1 VRRFSRRTLALL
13 IIFAVLIADQIFKI
27 WIKTHLTMGQTLHVI
42 DNWFLIRFIENPGMA
57 FGIDLPGDFGKPA
70 LTLFRVIAVIV
81 IGVYL
86 HKLIKQKVSAG
97 LIACVSLILA
107 GAAGNIIDS
116 AFYGLIFNE
125 STYYSA
131 AKMFPDGGG
140 YASFLY
146 GRVVDMLYFPVI
158 NTHYPGWIPFLGGKE
173 LVFFRPIFNIA
184 DSSITTG
191 VIAILIFQNRFFK
204 NELSGTKPATDMEIK
219 KEEEQK

>member
-1 VRRFSRRTLALL
+1 MKLTRRTLALL

-27 WIKTHLTMGQTLHVI
+27 WIKTHLTMGQTLPVI

-57 FGIDLPGDFGKPA
+57 FGIDLPGDLGKPA
-70 LTLFRVIAVIV
+70 LTLFRIIAVIV
-81 IGVYL
+81 ISWYL
-86 HKLIKQKVSAG
+86 RKLIRQKVPFG

-125 STYYSA
+125 STFIST
-131 AKMFPDGGG
+131 AKMFPEGGG

-146 GRVVDMLYFPVI
+146 GRVVDMLYFPII
-158 NTHYPGWIPFLGGKE
+158 NTHYPHWIPWLGGKE

-204 NELSGTKPATDMEIK
+204 HELSEAKSATDKET
-219 KEEEQK
+219 KEEEVQK

>member
-1 VRRFSRRTLALL
+1 MKLTRRTLALL

-57 FGIDLPGDFGKPA
+57 FGIDLPGDLGKPA
-70 LTLFRVIAVIV
+70 LSIFRMIAVIA
-81 IGVYL
+81 IGWYL
-86 HKLIKQKVSAG
+86 NKLIKQKVPTG

-125 STYYSA
+125 STFIST
-131 AKMFPDGGG
+131 AKMFPEGGG

-158 NTHYPGWIPFLGGKE
+158 NTHYPGWLPWLGGKE

-204 NELSGTKPATDMEIK
+204 HELSENKPATDAEI
-219 KEEEQK
+219 KEEEVQK